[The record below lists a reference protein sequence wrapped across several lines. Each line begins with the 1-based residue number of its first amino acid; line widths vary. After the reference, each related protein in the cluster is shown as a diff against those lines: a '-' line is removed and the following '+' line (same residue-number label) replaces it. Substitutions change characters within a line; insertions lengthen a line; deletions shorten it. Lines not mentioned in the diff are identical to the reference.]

1 MVYIEKIIRTI
12 VTVIGVIIFCVILGF
27 CFPVLREPLLF
38 WLTTIWIV
46 FKEFFLV
53 DVLKKWLLYI
63 VIATFITVLG
73 FWISRKKEK
82 KIWIAVSVIFD
93 VISFIGFLN
102 Y

>member
-1 MVYIEKIIRTI
+1 M
-12 VTVIGVIIFCVILGF
+12 GF

-73 FWISRKKEK
+73 FWISRKTEK